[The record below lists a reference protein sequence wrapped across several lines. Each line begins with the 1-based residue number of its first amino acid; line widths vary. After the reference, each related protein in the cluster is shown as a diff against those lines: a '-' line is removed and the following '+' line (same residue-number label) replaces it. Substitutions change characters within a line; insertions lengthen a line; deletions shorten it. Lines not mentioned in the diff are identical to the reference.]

1 MTLKKNLQELK
12 EYFKQ
17 THAYDLSREFVDLT
31 DSEKIIWISTME
43 KDQLADTFSLLNSE
57 DKEDLINLLKEKDI
71 QSLIQELESD
81 ELVDTIQELP
91 ANIVKRLIANID
103 PKRREKINALLKYPE
118 DSAGS
123 IMNVDY
129 IEVREE
135 TTIDEIIEKL
145 KTTTLDADNLEEIW
159 VIGPQRV
166 LKGYIPLAEIFRTE
180 FTKAGDMMKP
190 ITVKALATDDEEDVA
205 RLAERYF
212 LSAVPIVDS
221 EDRLVGSVQA
231 EELLDI
237 LEYGHKEDLDNLQG
251 IVTDEEDRD
260 YLDIPPFRIA
270 MNRVAWLVIC
280 LVTATVTSLII
291 ERYEAVLATN
301 IILVSFIPMLM
312 DSGGNAGSQAS
323 TTLIQELTRETV
335 GMEDIFKVIWKEFQI
350 GFFTGIALVIIN
362 LIRLFIFGT
371 LTIPVLLTISLTL
384 MMTIIIS
391 KIIGAVLPIVAVKLN
406 IDPTIMAGPLI
417 TTIVDTTSLIILFE
431 VAKVFLGITM

>member
-1 MTLKKNLQELK
+1 MTTKKNLQELK
-12 EYFKQ
+12 EYFNQ

-31 DSEKIIWISTME
+31 DAEKVIWISTME

-91 ANIVKRLIANID
+91 ANIVKRLISNIE
-103 PKRREKINALLKYPE
+103 PGRRDKINALLKYPE

-135 TTIDEIIEKL
+135 TTLDEIIEKL
-145 KTTTLDADNLEEIW
+145 KTTKLDADNLEEIW

-180 FTKAGDMMKP
+180 FTKAEDMMRP
-190 ITVKALATDDEEDVA
+190 ITVKALATDDEESVA

-221 EDRLVGSVQA
+221 ENRLVGSVQA

-237 LEYGHKEDLDNLQG
+237 LDFGHQEDLDNLQG
-251 IVTDEEDRD
+251 IVTTEEGRD
-260 YLDIPPFRIA
+260 YLDVPPFKIA

-280 LVTATVTSLII
+280 LVTATITSLII

-323 TTLIQELTRETV
+323 TTLIQALAKETV
-335 GMEDIFKVIWKEFQI
+335 GMKDIFKVIWKEFQI
-350 GFFTGIALVIIN
+350 GFFAGFALVIVN
-362 LIRLFIFGT
+362 LIRLFIFDT
-371 LTIPVLLTISLTL
+371 VTVPVLLTISVTL
-384 MMTIIIS
+384 MLTIIIS
-391 KIIGAVLPIVAVKLN
+391 KIIGAVLPIIAVRLDV
-406 IDPTIMAGPLI
+406 DPTIMAGPLI

-431 VAKVFLGITM
+431 IARTFLGITM